1 LSSGLIHSLTETL
14 QTELQTLPDYT
25 ASDPLLVGFSGGMDS
40 TVLLHALHTM
50 GLPVAAAHVNYTLRG
65 EESEQD
71 AVFCREFCAERQ
83 IPFHLYTVDAQ
94 DFLPG
99 LSVQVNARNI
109 RYAWFDQ
116 VCTQFHYKRI
126 LTGHHLDDQVE
137 TAVMQWLRRKQ
148 ADIWHPI
155 PEVNRN
161 IFRPFLK
168 IPRQR
173 LDAYATENSIEYRH
187 DSSND
192 EDAYLR
198 NRIRNHII
206 PELKA
211 VQPSLLSHMQE
222 RLSLYASQYT
232 MASQWLDL
240 QLKTCLQEEG
250 DVMRIHVQKFDDAFG
265 AQSEAA
271 LHMLM
276 TRWHEPFGI
285 VGEVLKIW
293 NADSGKQVSGMHAQ
307 YIKDRGYLCKVPFRT
322 SPEMGFIRPGDTE
335 LEWNHF
341 RFSIRTFPY
350 TPGYVPPDHPW
361 VLTMDAAR
369 LKWPLKLR
377 VRKTGDTMKP
387 LGMQGN
393 KKVSDILTD
402 MKMPADQKQQAYVL
416 ESANAVIY
424 VQDFRISS
432 QVRLSKNTKHVVQI
446 HITPLTA

>member
-1 LSSGLIHSLTETL
+1 MRSGLIQSLTETL
-14 QTELQTLPDYT
+14 QSELRNLSEYRATDT
-25 ASDPLLVGFSGGMDS
+25 LLVGFSGGMDS
-40 TVLLHALHTM
+40 TVLLHALHTL
-50 GLPVAAAHVNYTLRG
+50 GLPVAAAHVNYSLRG
-65 EESEQD
+65 EASELD
-71 AVFCREFCAERQ
+71 ARFCKDFCSDRG
-83 IPFHLYTVDAQ
+83 IPFHLYTVVPD
-94 DFLPG
+94 DFAPG

-109 RYAWFDQ
+109 RYAWFDR
-116 VCTQFHYKRI
+116 VCTQFQYQRI

-155 PEVNRN
+155 PGINRN

-168 IPRQR
+168 FPRQM
-173 LDAYATENSIEYRH
+173 LETYAIAHALNYRN

-192 EDAYLR
+192 EDTYLR
-198 NRIRNHII
+198 NRIRNQII

-250 DVMRIHVQKFDDAFG
+250 DVMRIHVQKFEDAFG
-265 AQSEAA
+265 TQSEAA

-276 TRWHEPFGI
+276 TRWHEPYGI

-293 NADSGKQVSGMHAQ
+293 NADSGKQVSGLHAQ
-307 YIKDRGYLCKVPFRT
+307 YIKDRGHLCKVPFRT
-322 SPEMGFIRPGDTE
+322 SPEMGFIRPGDTD

-350 TPGYVPPDHPW
+350 PPGYVPPDNPW

-402 MKMPADQKQQAYVL
+402 MKMPADKKQQAYVL
-416 ESANAVIY
+416 ESANAIIY